1 MDRISRYSQ
10 VSEIIPFDY
19 SQPFLLFPVRHHSP
33 VCSWQLIRAIKE
45 YQPDVILIE
54 GPENANDMIGVLTDE
69 RTKLPAAFYYY
80 YKDRKKLISDEAED
94 YKCYYPF
101 IYASPEYNALKTAA
115 AMGIEAR
122 FIDLPYSEI
131 LITTAVNKGLRS
143 NKDKHSY
150 TDDSRLIYSKFCK
163 KLCEKTDLRTFEE
176 FWEKYFEIEGLRLSV
191 QDFVQQMYTLSL
203 IHI

>member
-1 MDRISRYSQ
+1 MDRISGYSQ

-80 YKDRKKLISDEAED
+80 YKDRKKLVSDEAED

-101 IYASPEYNALKTAA
+101 IYASPEYNALKIAA
-115 AMGIEAR
+115 AMDIEAR
-122 FIDLPYSEI
+122 LLPPQKIKAFAVIRTNTATPMTADLY
-131 LITTAVNKGLRS
+131 TANSAKSFAR
-143 NKDKHSY
+143 KQ
-150 TDDSRLIYSKFCK
+150 I
-163 KLCEKTDLRTFEE
+163 
-176 FWEKYFEIEGLRLSV
+176 
-191 QDFVQQMYTLSL
+191 
-203 IHI
+203 

>member
-1 MDRISRYSQ
+1 MDRISGYSQ

-80 YKDRKKLISDEAED
+80 YKDKKS
-94 YKCYYPF
+94 
-101 IYASPEYNALKTAA
+101 
-115 AMGIEAR
+115 
-122 FIDLPYSEI
+122 
-131 LITTAVNKGLRS
+131 
-143 NKDKHSY
+143 
-150 TDDSRLIYSKFCK
+150 
-163 KLCEKTDLRTFEE
+163 
-176 FWEKYFEIEGLRLSV
+176 LSV
-191 QDFVQQMYTLSL
+191 MKPRTINATTLLSMPHL
-203 IHI
+203 SITL

>member
-1 MDRISRYSQ
+1 MDRISGYSQ

-80 YKDRKKLISDEAED
+80 YKDRKS
-94 YKCYYPF
+94 
-101 IYASPEYNALKTAA
+101 
-115 AMGIEAR
+115 
-122 FIDLPYSEI
+122 
-131 LITTAVNKGLRS
+131 
-143 NKDKHSY
+143 
-150 TDDSRLIYSKFCK
+150 
-163 KLCEKTDLRTFEE
+163 
-176 FWEKYFEIEGLRLSV
+176 LSV
-191 QDFVQQMYTLSL
+191 MKPRTINATTLLSML
-203 IHI
+203 HLSITP

>member
-1 MDRISRYSQ
+1 MDRISGYSQ

-101 IYASPEYNALKTAA
+101 IYASPECHTARYLLPPQKIKA
-115 AMGIEAR
+115 CAVIRTSTATLMTADLYTANSAKSFAR
-122 FIDLPYSEI
+122 KQI
-131 LITTAVNKGLRS
+131 
-143 NKDKHSY
+143 
-150 TDDSRLIYSKFCK
+150 
-163 KLCEKTDLRTFEE
+163 
-176 FWEKYFEIEGLRLSV
+176 
-191 QDFVQQMYTLSL
+191 
-203 IHI
+203 